1 MAAASGANLKECE
14 EILYPAR
21 VFVAFFILVFLT
33 GSLKYARMK
42 TNHANPSRARR
53 DKNPALPIAWHALPD
68 EALYRKLQGGP
79 EGLDPAQVEER
90 LREFGRNVLPAK
102 KPPTL
107 LQVVLHQ
114 FASPLIYILL
124 IAGVVALAIGDLK
137 DAGFI
142 FAVILLNAAI
152 GAVQEWRAEQ
162 SAHALQTLLRVQARV
177 RRAGR
182 QQTIP
187 AEELVPGDVVLL
199 ESGDKVPAD
208 MRFLQAN
215 NLAIDEAFLT
225 GESIPAEKTLSLL
238 REETPVSDR
247 KNMGYAGA
255 TVITGRGFGLVVA
268 TGSHTEVGKIA
279 RSLTEEEGAKPPLVI
294 RMERFARQVSLIV
307 LVFAVLLGSLS
318 AARGVEF
325 REVFFLMV
333 AMAVSAIPEGLPV
346 AMTVALS
353 LATSRMAKRQVIVR
367 KLMAVES
374 LGSCTAIASD
384 KTGTLTVNQQTV
396 KLIVF
401 PGGTRVQIGGQG
413 YNDEG
418 EASREDGN
426 PIDETLQTRLLSL
439 ARAGVL
445 CNEASLASEGGAW
458 KHSGDAMDV
467 ALLALGRKLRLD
479 PEAERRQFP
488 LAGEIPFESEKRYAA
503 VAYRNAGGLE
513 VVVKGAVEAVMPF
526 CSRVSTSSGEQPL
539 DEDGL
544 LRQAQELAE
553 NGYRVLAVAGGPLP
567 GAGDL
572 AQFDESHLADLVV
585 LGLVGFIDPLRPEV
599 HEAVAVSRQAGVKVV
614 MITGD
619 HPATALAI
627 AKELEMADSVEQ
639 VISGQ
644 ELDEIGG
651 YDTPEFY
658 ERIKRVTV
666 FARVTPQQK
675 LQIVDGLVKSGEFVA
690 VTGDGV
696 NDAPALRRA
705 NIGVAMGSGTDIA
718 KDAALMIVTDDN
730 FASIV
735 AGIEEGRFAYANVRK
750 VTLLL
755 ISTGAAELMLIGGA
769 TLMGLPA
776 PLLAVQILWLNLV
789 TNGIQ
794 DVALAFEAG
803 EKGVMKL
810 PPRRPTEGIFNRK
823 MIEQVLAS
831 GVTMALVCLG
841 AWVIMLDRGWEL
853 ASARNALLTLLVL
866 MQFYHVLNCR
876 SEYRSAFRVP
886 LRHNIILMF
895 GMIAAFGIHVLA
907 TQWPPLQ
914 SLLRTSAV
922 PPEQW
927 LVFGAIASVV
937 MIAMEIYKRLRR
949 GHGVIRPH

>member
-1 MAAASGANLKECE
+1 MN
-14 EILYPAR
+14 
-21 VFVAFFILVFLT
+21 
-33 GSLKYARMK
+33 
-42 TNHANPSRARR
+42 TNNPNQPRLQREKNPSRA
-53 DKNPALPIAWHALPD
+53 LAWHALAD
-68 EALYRKLQGGP
+68 DAVYRKLQANP
-79 EGLDPAQVEER
+79 DGLNPAQVEER
-90 LREFGRNVLPAK
+90 LREFGRNILPSK

-114 FASPLIYILL
+114 FTSPLIYILL
-124 IAGVVALAIGDLK
+124 IAGVVALAIGDVK

-142 FAVILLNAAI
+142 FAVILLNAVI
-152 GAVQEWRAEQ
+152 GTVQEWRAEQ
-162 SAHALQTLLRVQARV
+162 SAHALQTLLKIQARV
-177 RRAGR
+177 RRDGR

-208 MRFLQAN
+208 LRFVQVN
-215 NLAIDEAFLT
+215 NLTIDEAFLT
-225 GESIPAEKTLSLL
+225 GESLPAEKSLSLL
-238 REETPVSDR
+238 REDTPVSDR

-255 TVITGRGFGLVVA
+255 TVVTGRGTGLVVA

-307 LVFAVLLGSLS
+307 LVFAVLLGLLS
-318 AARGVEF
+318 VSRGVEF
-325 REVFFLMV
+325 RDVFFLMI

-353 LATSRMAKRQVIVR
+353 LATGRMAKRQVIVR

-374 LGSCTAIASD
+374 LGSCTTIASD

-396 KLIVF
+396 KLIVL
-401 PGGTRVQIGGQG
+401 PGGTRVQISGQG

-418 EASREDGN
+418 EASREDGGQ
-426 PIDETLQTRLLSL
+426 IDEALQARLLNL

-445 CNEASLASEGGAW
+445 CNEASLAKENGVW
-458 KHSGDAMDV
+458 QHSGDAMDV
-467 ALLALGRKLRLD
+467 ALLALGKKLKLD
-479 PEAERRQFP
+479 PDSERKKFP
-488 LAGEIPFESEKRYAA
+488 VAAEIPFESEKRYAA
-503 VAYRNAGGLE
+503 TAYRNNGKIA
-513 VVVKGAVEAVMPF
+513 VAVKGGVEAVLPF
-526 CSRVSTSSGEQPL
+526 CTHMSTSSGDQPL

-544 LRQAQELAE
+544 LRQAQEMAE
-553 NGYRVLAVAGGPLP
+553 HGYRVLVIAAGSLSD
-567 GAGDL
+567 AGDL
-572 AQFDESHLADLVV
+572 AQFDESHLRDFTV

-599 HEAVAVSRQAGVKVV
+599 RDAVAVSRQAGVKVI

-627 AKELEMADSVEQ
+627 AKELQIAESVEH

-658 ERIKRVTV
+658 ERIKHVTV

-675 LQIVDGLVKSGEFVA
+675 LHIVDGLVKLGEFVA

-718 KDAALMIVTDDN
+718 KDTALMIVTDDN

-735 AGIEEGRFAYANVRK
+735 SGIEEGRFAYANVRK

-755 ISTGAAELMLIGGA
+755 ISTGAAELILIGGA

-810 PPRRPTEGIFNRK
+810 PPRRPSEGIFNRK
-823 MIEQVLAS
+823 MIEQVLTS
-831 GVTMALVCLG
+831 GITMALVCLG
-841 AWVIMLDRGWEL
+841 AWIFLLNRGWEET
-853 ASARNALLTLLVL
+853 SARNALLTLLVL

-886 LRHNIILMF
+886 LRHNTVLML
-895 GMIAAFGIHVLA
+895 GMLAAFGIHVLA

-914 SLLRTSAV
+914 ALLRTG
-922 PPEQW
+922 PLPLEQW
-927 LVFGAIASVV
+927 LIFGAIAAVIMVV
-937 MIAMEIYKRLRR
+937 MEIYKRVKKMPLLAE
-949 GHGVIRPH
+949 G